1 MKKIFIIIVLIIAGY
16 FAFGFIKTDKKE
28 ISEVPS
34 YVGYRVRVADLDN
47 YVSADGLVEAKNTRK
62 IFVDKSLKVKELYFE
77 EGDYINEGDLIM
89 TFDDEEKNKL
99 FRSIEKEELDL
110 KELDR
115 DLFNAEEL
123 FKLGGSTKN
132 EIENLKWNIRKKQLT
147 LDEYEEELS
156 KTISE
161 ISSPFTGTIISMV
174 AEENYRVNTEVELF
188 EIANLSEVIIKAKVP
203 EYDIINVTLGQIARI
218 KPEVFNKNQV
228 LEGTVVKIANL
239 STEVSGSSEAYVE
252 VDIEV
257 EGIGQKLLPGFTA
270 DVEIVYQNK
279 KDTIFV
285 PRASLFSDKEGMY
298 VYEVTDNTTKKTYVE
313 TGITNTDTIEIT
325 KGLSG
330 NEMIIANG
338 NKNIPE
344 GLVVNLTRG
353 EVGKGSQKSD
363 DGEGAPPPMG
373 SGGGRGSR

>member
-1 MKKIFIIIVLIIAGY
+1 MKKIFIIIVLIIGGY
-16 FAFGFIKTDKKE
+16 FALGFVKKDSEKTNE
-28 ISEVPS
+28 LPS

-47 YVSADGLVEAKNTRK
+47 YVSADGIVEAKNTRK
-62 IFVDKSLKVKELYFE
+62 IFVDKNLKVKNLYFE

-89 TFDDEEKNKL
+89 TFDDEEKNRL
-99 FRSIEKEELDL
+99 LRSIEKEELDL
-110 KELDR
+110 MELNR
-115 DLFNAEEL
+115 DLANAEEL

-161 ISSPFTGTIISMV
+161 ILSPFAGTIISMV

-203 EYDIINVTLGQIARI
+203 EYDIINVKVGQTVRI
-218 KPEVFNKNQV
+218 KPEVFNKSEV
-228 LEGTVVKIANL
+228 LEGTIVKIANL

-257 EGIGQKLLPGFTA
+257 DGIGQKLLPGFTA

-279 KDTIFV
+279 EDTIFV
-285 PRASLFSDKEGMY
+285 PRASLFNDQLGMY
-298 VYEVTDNTTKKTYVE
+298 VYEVTNNTTKKTYVE
-313 TGITNTDTIEIT
+313 TGIANTDTIEIT
-325 KGLSG
+325 SGLSG
-330 NEMIIANG
+330 DEMIIANG

-344 GLVVNLTRG
+344 GITINLTRG
-353 EVGKGSQKSD
+353 ELARGGQKRE
-363 DGEGAPPPMG
+363 GEAPPMG
-373 SGGGRGSR
+373 LGGGRGSR